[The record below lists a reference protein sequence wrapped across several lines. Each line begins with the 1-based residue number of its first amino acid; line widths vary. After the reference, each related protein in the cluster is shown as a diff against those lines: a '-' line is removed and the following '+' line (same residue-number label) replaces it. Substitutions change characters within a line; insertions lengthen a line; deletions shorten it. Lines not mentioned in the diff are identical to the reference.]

1 MLVAAKVSTDL
12 RCMENLLRLAGALH
26 HVAGIDA
33 KNFKLSAGLW
43 QERSFVK
50 GEFFNQQGHVC
61 QYLGFVLNG
70 VFRSY
75 LFDPHNG
82 EEKNVFFFSP
92 DQVVVAYKSFV
103 TQTACSYFTGA
114 LTEATILYIHVDDLT
129 KLYARS
135 HQWEHFGRIVAEQ
148 AFNIAMGKA
157 ESLLFRTA
165 EERYLDMIMQHP
177 RIFDQVP
184 LYQISSYLGIRG
196 PSLSRIRRRLVKK

>member
-1 MLVAAKVSTDL
+1 MDDL
-12 RCMENLLRLAGALH
+12 ARLAAALQ

-33 KNFKLSAGLW
+33 KNFGFSTGMW
-43 QERSFVK
+43 QGKSFAK

-61 QYLGFVLNG
+61 QHLGFVLKG

-75 LFDPHNG
+75 IFDPHNG

-103 TQTACSYFTGA
+103 TQTACSYFTGT
-114 LTEATILYIHVDDLT
+114 LTEATILYIHVDDLNT
-129 KLYARS
+129 LYARS
-135 HQWEHFGRIVAEQ
+135 HQWEHFGRVVAEQ

-165 EERYLDMIMQHP
+165 EERYLDLIEQHP
-177 RIFDQVP
+177 LIFGQVP
-184 LYQISSYLGIRG
+184 LYHISSYLGIRG

>member
-1 MLVAAKVSTDL
+1 MD
-12 RCMENLLRLAGALH
+12 NLARLSGALQ

-33 KNFKLSAGLW
+33 KNFALSKGLW
-43 QERSFVK
+43 QEKSFAK

-61 QYLGFVLNG
+61 QHLGFVLKG

-75 LFDPHNG
+75 IFDPHNG

-103 TQTACSYFTGA
+103 TQTACSYFTGT
-114 LTEATILYIHVDDLT
+114 LSEATILYINVDDLNA
-129 KLYARS
+129 LYARS

-165 EERYLDMIMQHP
+165 EERYLDMIEQHP
-177 RIFDQVP
+177 RIFDMVP

>member
-1 MLVAAKVSTDL
+1 
-12 RCMENLLRLAGALH
+12 MEPLTRLAGALH

-33 KNFKLSAGLW
+33 ANFKLSEPLW
-43 QERSFVK
+43 QTRAFKK
-50 GEFFNQQGHVC
+50 GDFFNQQGHVC
-61 QYLGFVLNG
+61 QHLGFVLNG

-75 LFDPHNG
+75 IFDPHNG
-82 EEKNVFFFSP
+82 EEKNVFFFSA

-103 TQTACSYFTGA
+103 TQTACSYFTGT
-114 LTEATILYIHVDDLT
+114 LTDATILFIHVDDLNA
-129 KLYARS
+129 LYAKS

-165 EERYLDMIMQHP
+165 EERYLDLVEQHP
-177 RIFDQVP
+177 FIFDQVP
-184 LYQISSYLGIRG
+184 LYHISSYLGIRG